1 MPYAE
6 GRVFHDAD
14 SHVME
19 TPDWLVPYA
28 DPAVRARMRPLY
40 VATVKPGEE
49 SFIEELRAPTR
60 RRRLPVPA
68 RPTRSCSARTGARRA
83 PS

>member
-28 DPAVRARMRPLY
+28 DPAVRERMQPVF

-49 SFIEELRAPTR
+49 TYIETLR
-60 RRRLPVPA
+60 RRRG
-68 RPTRSCSARTGARRA
+68 CRTQQHDKCATC
-83 PS
+83 

>member
-1 MPYAE
+1 VPYAQ

-28 DPAVRARMRPLY
+28 DPAVRERMRPLY

-49 SFIEELRAPTR
+49 SFID
-60 RRRLPVPA
+60 
-68 RPTRSCSARTGARRA
+68 
-83 PS
+83 